1 MIYLSIVLTLGVVL
15 LIAAFDAS
23 IALFL
28 YLTGQFLLLRIRSIP
43 ILLRLRW
50 DILTIT
56 LNKRK
61 YLDQARKLRAEL
73 GITDDE

>member
-15 LIAAFDAS
+15 LIVAFDAS

-28 YLTGQFLLLRIRSIP
+28 YLMWQFLLLRIRSIP

-56 LNKRK
+56 LNKGK

-73 GITDDE
+73 GIKDDE

>member
-15 LIAAFDAS
+15 LIVAVDAS

-28 YLTGQFLLLRIRSIP
+28 YLMCQLLWVRIKSIPLLLR
-43 ILLRLRW
+43 LKW

-56 LNKRK
+56 LNKEK

-73 GITDDE
+73 GIKDDE

>member
-15 LIAAFDAS
+15 LIVAFDAS

-28 YLTGQFLLLRIRSIP
+28 YLMWQFLLLRIRSIP

-56 LNKRK
+56 LNKGK

-73 GITDDE
+73 GIKEDE

>member
-1 MIYLSIVLTLGVVL
+1 MIYLSIVLTLGFVL
-15 LIAAFDAS
+15 LIVALDAS

-28 YLTGQFLLLRIRSIP
+28 YLMCQLLWVRIKSVPLLLR
-43 ILLRLRW
+43 LKW

-56 LNKRK
+56 LNKGK

-73 GITDDE
+73 GIKDDE

>member
-15 LIAAFDAS
+15 LIVAFDAS

-28 YLTGQFLLLRIRSIP
+28 YLMWQFLLLRIRSIP

-50 DILTIT
+50 NILTIT
-56 LNKRK
+56 LNKGK

-73 GITDDE
+73 GIKEDE